1 MGWRERCCCVLYW
14 YAVRVLVFAVMRKVD
29 KLISYAIIPPFLIA
43 LTVLTF
49 VVFMDRLGGLS
60 QLLITRNASPEVVV
74 LIASTLAPGILIFSL
89 PLSFLIGTLIGLSGL
104 AGENQIT
111 ALRAC
116 GIPLRRMLRPVLI
129 VAGFV
134 GTATAVLSLF
144 VLPETNDVLNSLK
157 DLINLRQATSQIVP
171 RVFNEEFTN
180 VVFYLDDLSVDR
192 QHWDRVFL
200 ADNSDPQSPRIVL
213 AREGTWVS
221 ERGGSRLQLHLEH
234 GSIYEVNQQDPS
246 KDNVSSFGITDIPID
261 LNRGI
266 IPNAGKDAPKDP
278 SGQTTLELW
287 QGSQHADAA
296 HRRQEL
302 IQLHQRF
309 ALPCSVLG
317 FAFVGLLFG
326 ICTRRGGRTSGS
338 VLSLVIVMLFWIL
351 FMNGSRLASA
361 GSVPPWLGVW
371 GADIALVAVGI
382 ALLANAEQNSWLT
395 QCASNWHWKSKTETI
410 VRRFHLSSMRAALLK
425 LDDLAIS
432 STTQIS
438 RSRFPRVLDSYTGRG
453 FIVYFLWSTL
463 VCFSLFVILTLFDLL
478 EEIIRNRIAV
488 SIVVRYFVFMT
499 PYILLFI
506 VPMAV
511 LLAVLILFGI
521 LEKGSEV
528 TAMKAGGWSLYRIA
542 VPVLMISAFLCAGIY
557 FMQDY
562 ILPYANS
569 RQDFFRNVIKGRPAQ
584 TFRKP
589 RKWIFGESDR
599 IFNYD
604 YFDSDKNI
612 FIGLNMYEV
621 DLRQLA
627 IKRRVYAKQATFDA
641 QGKWVLENGW
651 IRDFQP
657 NHKAYQP
664 ISKAAFT
671 FPEQASYFKKEI
683 FAPKESSKFTYLEL
697 KNYINYLKQSG
708 YNATELQVELH
719 KKISFPLSCFVMALL
734 GVPFSFF
741 MGKKGAFFGITASIV
756 IAISYWMIFN
766 VFEQMG
772 AYGLLSPLL
781 AAWAPNV
788 LFGSAG
794 LALLFTIRT

>member
-1 MGWRERCCCVLYW
+1 
-14 YAVRVLVFAVMRKVD
+14 MRKVD

-49 VVFMDRLGGLS
+49 VVFMDKLGTWA

-74 LIASTLAPGILIFSL
+74 MIAGTLAPGILIFSL

-116 GIPLRRMLRPVLI
+116 GVPLRRMLRPVMIL
-129 VAGFV
+129 AGFV
-134 GTATAVLSLF
+134 GLATAVMSVF
-144 VLPETNDVLNSLK
+144 ILPQTNDILGNLK
-157 DLINLRQATSQIVP
+157 ELINIRQATSQIVP
-171 RVFNEEFTN
+171 RVFNEEFSN
-180 VVFYLDDLSVDR
+180 IVFYLDDLSVDR

-200 ADNSDPQSPRIVL
+200 ADNSDPQAPRIVL
-213 AREGTWVS
+213 AREGTWIS
-221 ERGGSRLQLHLEH
+221 ERSGSRLQLHLEH

-246 KDNVSSFGITDIPID
+246 KDDVSVFGATDIPID
-261 LNRGI
+261 LNHGMVQ
-266 IPNAGKDAPKDP
+266 NAGKDAPKDP
-278 SGQTTLELW
+278 AEQSTLELW
-287 QGSQHADAA
+287 QGSPRTDAE

-309 ALPCSVLG
+309 ALPFSVTG
-317 FAFVGLLFG
+317 FALVGLSLG
-326 ICTRRGGRTSGS
+326 ICSRRGGRTSGS
-338 VLSLVIVMLFWIL
+338 VLSLILVMLFWML

-361 GSVPPWLGVW
+361 GTVPPWLGVW
-371 GADIALVAVGI
+371 GADSILIAVGL
-382 ALLANAEQNSWLT
+382 ALMVSAEQNSWLT
-395 QCASNWHWKSKTETI
+395 QCASNWHWKSRIDAAVK
-410 VRRFHLSSMRAALLK
+410 RFHLVSMRAALLK

-432 STTQIS
+432 STTQIA
-438 RSRFPRVLDSYTGRG
+438 RSRFPKVLDSYTGRG

-463 VCFSLFVILTLFDLL
+463 VCFTLFVVLTVFDLL
-478 EEIIRNRIAV
+478 EDIIRNGIAISV
-488 SIVVRYFVFMT
+488 VVRYFVFMT

-511 LLAVLILFGI
+511 LLAILILFGI

-542 VPVLMISAFLCAGIY
+542 LPVLMISACLCAGIY

-604 YFDSDKNI
+604 YFDSDKDV
-612 FIGLNMYEV
+612 FVGLNVYEV
-621 DLRQLA
+621 DMHQLA
-627 IKRRVYAKQATFDA
+627 IKRRVYAKRASFDA
-641 QGKWVLENGW
+641 QGNWVLEDGW
-651 IRDFQP
+651 VRDFQP
-657 NHKAYQP
+657 NHNAYALITKAP
-664 ISKAAFT
+664 FR
-671 FPEQASYFKKEI
+671 FPEKASYFKKEI
-683 FAPKESSKFTYLEL
+683 FAPKESSKLTYLEL
-697 KNYINYLKQSG
+697 KNYINYLRQSG

-734 GVPFSFF
+734 GVPFSFS

>member
-1 MGWRERCCCVLYW
+1 M
-14 YAVRVLVFAVMRKVD
+14 LVFPAMRKID

-49 VVFMDRLGGLS
+49 VVFMDKLGAWA

-104 AGENQIT
+104 SGENQIT

-116 GIPLRRMLRPVLI
+116 GVPLHRMLRPVMFL
-129 VAGFV
+129 ACFV
-134 GTATAVLSLF
+134 GIATAALSVF
-144 VLPETNDVLNSLK
+144 VLPETNDTLNNLK
-157 DLINLRQATSQIVP
+157 ELINVRQATSQIVP
-171 RVFNEEFTN
+171 RVFNEEFAN

-200 ADNSDPQSPRIVL
+200 ADNSDPQAPRIVL

-221 ERGGSRLQLHLEH
+221 GRSGSRLQLHLEH
-234 GSIYEVNQQDPS
+234 GSIYEVNPQDPS
-246 KDNVSSFGITDIPID
+246 KDNVSVFGTTDIPID
-261 LNRGI
+261 LNHGI
-266 IPNAGKDAPKDP
+266 VNPNAVKDIPKDP
-278 SGQTTLELW
+278 AEQTTLELW
-287 QGSQHADAA
+287 QGTQHSNAEQ
-296 HRRQEL
+296 RRQEL

-309 ALPCSVLG
+309 ALPFSVVG
-317 FAFVGLLFG
+317 FALVGLSLG
-326 ICTRRGGRTSGS
+326 VCSRRGGRTSGS
-338 VLSLVIVMLFWIL
+338 VLSLALVMLFWMA
-351 FMNGSRLASA
+351 FMNGSRLAAA
-361 GSVPPWLGVW
+361 GTVPPWLGVW
-371 GADIALVAVGI
+371 GADA
-382 ALLANAEQNSWLT
+382 ALLAIGGALLASAEQNSWLT
-395 QCASNWHWKSKTETI
+395 QCASNWHWKSRIEAAVQK
-410 VRRFHLSSMRAALLK
+410 FHLGSMRAALLK

-432 STTQIS
+432 STTKIA

-453 FIVYFLWSTL
+453 FVVYFLWSTL
-463 VCFSLFVILTLFDLL
+463 VCFSLFVVLTLFDLL

-542 VPVLMISAFLCAGIY
+542 LPVLMISAFLCAGIY

-569 RQDFFRNVIKGRPAQ
+569 RQDFFRNLIKGRPAQ

-589 RKWIFGESDR
+589 RKWILGEKDR

-604 YFDSDKNI
+604 YFDSDKDI
-612 FIGLNMYEV
+612 FVGLNVYEV
-621 DLRQLA
+621 DMHQLA
-627 IKRRVYAKQATFDA
+627 IKRRVYAKMASFDA
-641 QGKWVLENGW
+641 QGNWVLENGW
-651 IRDFQP
+651 VRDFQP
-657 NHKAYQP
+657 NHKAYQS
-664 ISKAAFT
+664 IAKTTFN
-671 FPEQASYFKKEI
+671 FPEQAGYFKREI
-683 FAPKESSKFTYLEL
+683 FAPKESSKLTYLEL

-734 GVPFSFF
+734 GVPFSFS